1 MEFELSLLV
10 GLTGGMG
17 TGKTLAASFFKEL
30 GAFVLDADLICRKLV
45 EPEQPACRE
54 ISENFGKEVFTASGN
69 LDRKRLA
76 NIIFKNPQKKGIL
89 EGILH
94 PKIFEIEELKYE
106 AIRKEHPNA
115 VVIVDAALLIESGN
129 YKKMDKVIVVNSDE
143 KNRIDRIIART
154 QMSQDEVIT
163 RIKNQ
168 MPSEEKVRYADFIL
182 ENSLD
187 KDNLRSKVKDI
198 HARLSLLA
206 EEKHWK
212 TNNLIFSS
220 AR

>member
-1 MEFELSLLV
+1 MEYELSLLV

-17 TGKTLAASFFKEL
+17 SGKTLAASFLKDL

-45 EPEQPACRE
+45 EPGQPAWRE
-54 ISENFGKEVFTASGN
+54 ISDTFGKEIFTSSGN

-76 NIIFKNPQKKGIL
+76 DIVFGDPGKKRTL
-89 EGILH
+89 EDILH
-94 PKIFEIEELKYE
+94 PKVFEFERLEYE

-115 VVIVDAALLIESGN
+115 VVIVDAALLIESEN
-129 YKKMDKVIVVNSDE
+129 YKKMDKIIVVTSDE
-143 KNRIDRIIART
+143 KNRIKRILARSD
-154 QMSQDEVIT
+154 MSEDEVT
-163 RIKNQ
+163 ARIKNQ

-198 HARLSLLA
+198 HARLALLA
-206 EEKHWK
+206 EENIGKS
-212 TNNLIFSS
+212 TT
-220 AR
+220 

>member
-1 MEFELSLLV
+1 MEHKLSLLV

-17 TGKTLAASFFKEL
+17 SGKTLAASFFKQL
-30 GAFVLDADLICRKLV
+30 GAFILDADLICRKLV
-45 EPEQPACRE
+45 EPEQPASRE
-54 ISENFGKEVFTASGN
+54 ISEIFGKEVFTASGV
-69 LDRKRLA
+69 LDRKKLA

-143 KNRIDRIIART
+143 KNRINRIISRS
-154 QMSQDEVIT
+154 QMSQNEVKA
-163 RIKNQ
+163 RIDNQ
-168 MPSEEKVRYADFIL
+168 MPSEEKVQYSDFIL
-182 ENSLD
+182 ENLLD
-187 KDNLRSKVKDI
+187 KDSLRSNVIDI
-198 HARLSLLA
+198 YKQLEHLA
-206 EEKHWK
+206 AENIEKS
-212 TNNLIFSS
+212 TS
-220 AR
+220 

>member
-1 MEFELSLLV
+1 MEQELSLLV

-17 TGKTLAASFFKEL
+17 SGKTLAASFFKQL
-30 GAFVLDADLICRKLV
+30 GAFILDADLICRKLV
-45 EPEQPACRE
+45 EPEQPAYRE

-76 NIIFKNPQKKGIL
+76 NIIFKNPQKKEIL

-94 PKIFEIEELKYE
+94 PKVFEIEELKYE
-106 AIRKEHPNA
+106 AIRKKHPNA
-115 VVIVDAALLIESGN
+115 VVILDAALLIESGN

-163 RIKNQ
+163 RINNQ
-168 MPSEEKVRYADFIL
+168 MPSEEKVRYADFVL
-182 ENSLD
+182 ENLLD

-198 HARLSLLA
+198 HVKLSLLA
-206 EEKHWK
+206 KENVKK
-212 TNNLIFSS
+212 TTP
-220 AR
+220 

>member
-1 MEFELSLLV
+1 MSLLV

-17 TGKTLAASFFKEL
+17 SGKTLAASFFKDL

-45 EPEQPACRE
+45 EPGQLAWRE
-54 ISENFGKEVFTASGN
+54 ISDIFGEEIFTASGN

-76 NIIFKNPQKKGIL
+76 DIVFGDPEKKRTL
-89 EGILH
+89 EAILH
-94 PKIFEIEELKYE
+94 PKVFEFERLEYE

-115 VVIVDAALLIESGN
+115 VVIVDAALLIESEN

-143 KNRIDRIIART
+143 KNRINRILARSE
-154 QMSQDEVIT
+154 MGEEEVIT

-168 MPSEEKVRYADFIL
+168 MPSEEKVGYADFVL

-187 KDNLRSKVKDI
+187 KDNLRSQVKDI
-198 HARLSLLA
+198 HAKLA
-206 EEKHWK
+206 FLVAE
-212 TNNLIFSS
+212 N
-220 AR
+220 

>member
-1 MEFELSLLV
+1 MEYELSLLV

-17 TGKTLAASFFKEL
+17 SGKTLAASFLKDL

-45 EPEQPACRE
+45 EPGQPAWRE
-54 ISENFGKEVFTASGN
+54 ISDTFGKEIFTSSGN

-76 NIIFKNPQKKGIL
+76 NIIFKTPQKKVIL

-94 PKIFEIEELKYE
+94 PKVFEIEELKYE

-143 KNRIDRIIART
+143 KNRIDRIISRNHI
-154 QMSQDEVIT
+154 SLDEVT
-163 RIKNQ
+163 SRINNQ
-168 MPSEEKVRYADFIL
+168 MPSEEKVRYADFVL
-182 ENSLD
+182 ENSFD
-187 KDNLRSKVKDI
+187 KGSLRSKVIDMYTEL
-198 HARLSLLA
+198 ALLA
-206 EEKHWK
+206 TE
-212 TNNLIFSS
+212 NI
-220 AR
+220 

>member
-17 TGKTLAASFFKEL
+17 SGKTLAASFFKQL
-30 GAFVLDADLICRKLV
+30 GAFILDADLICRKLV
-45 EPEQPACRE
+45 EPEQPASRE
-54 ISENFGKEVFTASGN
+54 ISEIFGKEVFTELGN
-69 LDRKRLA
+69 LDRKKLA

-115 VVIVDAALLIESGN
+115 LVIVDAALLIESGN

-143 KNRIDRIIART
+143 KNRIDRIIARS
-154 QMSQDEVIT
+154 QISQDEVT
-163 RIKNQ
+163 SRINNQ
-168 MPSEEKVRYADFIL
+168 MPNEEKVRYADFIL

-187 KDNLRSKVKDI
+187 KNSLRSKVIDMYKN
-198 HARLSLLA
+198 LA
-206 EEKHWK
+206 FLATEK
-212 TNNLIFSS
+212 F
-220 AR
+220 

>member
-1 MEFELSLLV
+1 MEYKLSLLV

-17 TGKTLAASFFKEL
+17 SGKTLAASFFKDL

-45 EPEQPACRE
+45 EPGQPAWRE
-54 ISENFGKEVFTASGN
+54 ISDTFGEEIFTASGN

-76 NIIFKNPQKKGIL
+76 DIVFGDPEKKRTL
-89 EGILH
+89 ENILH
-94 PKIFEIEELKYE
+94 PKVFELERLEYE
-106 AIRKEHPNA
+106 AIRNEHPDA

-143 KNRIDRIIART
+143 KKRINRILARSN
-154 QMSQDEVIT
+154 MSEDEINA

-168 MPSEEKVRYADFIL
+168 MPSEEKVQYADFVL

-187 KDNLRSKVKDI
+187 KDNLRSMVKDI
-198 HARLSLLA
+198 HAKLALLA
-206 EEKHWK
+206 TESIEKS
-212 TNNLIFSS
+212 TP
-220 AR
+220 

>member
-1 MEFELSLLV
+1 MEQELSLLV

-17 TGKTLAASFFKEL
+17 SGKTLAASFFKEL

-45 EPEQPACRE
+45 EPEQPAYKE
-54 ISENFGKEVFTASGN
+54 ISKNFGKEVFTDSGN

-76 NIIFKNPQKKGIL
+76 NIIFKNPQKKEIL

-94 PKIFEIEELKYE
+94 PKVFEIEELQYE
-106 AIRKEHPNA
+106 AIRNEYLNA

-129 YKKMDKVIVVNSDE
+129 YKKMDKVIVVNSDK
-143 KNRIDRIIART
+143 KNQIDRIIARS

-163 RIKNQ
+163 RINNQ

-187 KDNLRSKVKDI
+187 KDSLRSKVIDI
-198 HARLSLLA
+198 YEKLVLLA
-206 EEKHWK
+206 LENTTK
-212 TNNLIFSS
+212 TTS
-220 AR
+220 

>member
-1 MEFELSLLV
+1 MECELSLLV

-30 GAFVLDADLICRKLV
+30 GAFVLDADLICRNLV

-54 ISENFGKEVFTASGN
+54 ISENFGKEVFSASGN

-76 NIIFKNPQKKGIL
+76 NIIFKNPQKKEIL

-94 PKIFEIEELKYE
+94 PKVFEVEELKYQ

-129 YKKMDKVIVVNSDE
+129 YKKMNKVIVVNSDE
-143 KNRIDRIIART
+143 KNRINRIISRS
-154 QMSQDEVIT
+154 QMSQNEVKA
-163 RIKNQ
+163 RIDNQ
-168 MPSEEKVRYADFIL
+168 MPSEEKVQYSDFIL

-187 KDNLRSKVKDI
+187 KDSLRSKVIDI
-198 HARLSLLA
+198 YAKLVLLA
-206 EEKHWK
+206 LENTTKS
-212 TNNLIFSS
+212 TS
-220 AR
+220 

>member
-1 MEFELSLLV
+1 MSLLV

-45 EPEQPACRE
+45 EPEQPAWRE
-54 ISENFGKEVFTASGN
+54 ISDIFGKEVFTASRN

-76 NIIFKNPQKKGIL
+76 NIIFKNPQKKEIL

-94 PKIFEIEELKYE
+94 PKVFEIEELQYE
-106 AIRKEHPNA
+106 AIRNEYLNA

-143 KNRIDRIIART
+143 KNRIDRIIARS
-154 QMSQDEVIT
+154 QISQDEVIT
-163 RIKNQ
+163 RINNQ

-187 KDNLRSKVKDI
+187 KDSLRSNVIDI
-198 HARLSLLA
+198 YTKLEHLA
-206 EEKHWK
+206 TENIEKL
-212 TNNLIFSS
+212 TS
-220 AR
+220 

>member
-1 MEFELSLLV
+1 MECELSLFV

-45 EPEQPACRE
+45 EPGQPAWRE
-54 ISENFGKEVFTASGN
+54 ISDIFGKEVFTASGN

-76 NIIFKNPQKKGIL
+76 NIIFQNLQKKRIL

-94 PKIFEIEELKYE
+94 PKVFEFEELKYK
-106 AIRKEHPNA
+106 AIQKEHPNA

-129 YKKMDKVIVVNSDE
+129 YKKMDKVIVVNTDE
-143 KNRIDRIIART
+143 KNRIDRILAR
-154 QMSQDEVIT
+154 SQISLDEVT
-163 RIKNQ
+163 ARINNQ
-168 MPSEEKVRYADFIL
+168 MPSEEKVGFADFVL

-187 KDNLRSKVKDI
+187 KDSLRSKVIYIYEK
-198 HARLSLLA
+198 LCLLA
-206 EEKHWK
+206 TENIKK
-212 TNNLIFSS
+212 FNS
-220 AR
+220 

>member
-1 MEFELSLLV
+1 MSLLV

-45 EPEQPACRE
+45 EPEQPAWRE
-54 ISENFGKEVFTASGN
+54 ISDIFGKEVFTASGK

-76 NIIFKNPQKKGIL
+76 NIIFKNPQKKEIL
-89 EGILH
+89 ESILH

-163 RIKNQ
+163 RINNQ
-168 MPSEEKVRYADFIL
+168 MPSEEKIRYADFIL

-187 KDNLRSKVKDI
+187 KDSLRSNVIDIYVK
-198 HARLSLLA
+198 LSLLA
-206 EEKHWK
+206 TEKY
-212 TNNLIFSS
+212 
-220 AR
+220 